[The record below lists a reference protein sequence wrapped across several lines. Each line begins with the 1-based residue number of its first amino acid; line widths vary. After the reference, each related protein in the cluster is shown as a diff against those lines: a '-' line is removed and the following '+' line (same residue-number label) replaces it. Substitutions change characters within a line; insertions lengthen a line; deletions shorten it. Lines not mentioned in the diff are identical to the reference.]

1 MVKFYAGL
9 LFKSVWKARKYS
21 KARFERGYVRPAA
34 RTVDE
39 WAIVDEWQRGV
50 VGVQWDSCDVVFH
63 RRKHAAR
70 NNITGRKLKRTFDLT
85 WDQFFTTP
93 RVSSPLKF

>member
-50 VGVQWDSCDVVFH
+50 VGVQ
-63 RRKHAAR
+63 
-70 NNITGRKLKRTFDLT
+70 
-85 WDQFFTTP
+85 
-93 RVSSPLKF
+93 